1 MKTVKEV
8 SESLNVSKQTIHYH
22 LKNLPSNL
30 KVKKTGNKSLI
41 DDSVIAYLESI
52 LNKKSTKESTNKS
65 SSFDEKSTKES
76 TNKKEPMKAR
86 HDSYIDK
93 YIAHLESEIRQ
104 KNRQIDDLTI
114 ALKQEQSLNLNSQ
127 NILSHNDPTE
137 TDDLNT
143 KEEIFETKTPD
154 QNEQKQSVFSKLF
167 KKSNIDLSKLKFLIR
182 MTILIKKANY
192 KSFHES
198 NLLSYILI
206 V

>member
-76 TNKKEPMKAR
+76 TNKKEPMKTR

-127 NILSHNDPTE
+127 NILSHNDPIE

-154 QNEQKQSVFSKLF
+154 QSEQKQSIFSKLF
-167 KKSNIDLSKLKFLIR
+167 KKK
-182 MTILIKKANY
+182 
-192 KSFHES
+192 
-198 NLLSYILI
+198 
-206 V
+206 

>member
-76 TNKKEPMKAR
+76 TNKKEPMKTR

-127 NILSHNDPTE
+127 NILSHNDPIE

-143 KEEIFETKTPD
+143 KEEIFETKIPD
-154 QNEQKQSVFSKLF
+154 QNEQKQSIFSKLF
-167 KKSNIDLSKLKFLIR
+167 NKK
-182 MTILIKKANY
+182 
-192 KSFHES
+192 
-198 NLLSYILI
+198 
-206 V
+206 

>member
-154 QNEQKQSVFSKLF
+154 QSEQKQSIFSKLF
-167 KKSNIDLSKLKFLIR
+167 KKK
-182 MTILIKKANY
+182 
-192 KSFHES
+192 
-198 NLLSYILI
+198 
-206 V
+206 

>member
-1 MKTVKEV
+1 MQTVKEV

-52 LNKKSTKESTNKS
+52 LNKKSSSKS

-76 TNKKEPMKAR
+76 TNKKETAKAR
-86 HDSYIDK
+86 HESYVDK

-127 NILSHNDPTE
+127 NILSHNDPIE
-137 TDDLNT
+137 TDDSNK
-143 KEEIFETKTPD
+143 KEDVFVSETPV
-154 QNEQKQSVFSKLF
+154 QNEQKQSIFSKLF
-167 KKSNIDLSKLKFLIR
+167 KKNNIALSKLKL
-182 MTILIKKANY
+182 KNENN
-192 KSFHES
+192 H
-198 NLLSYILI
+198 SYF
-206 V
+206 

>member
-76 TNKKEPMKAR
+76 TNKKGPMKTR

-127 NILSHNDPTE
+127 NILSHNDPIE

-154 QNEQKQSVFSKLF
+154 QNEQKQSIFSKLF
-167 KKSNIDLSKLKFLIR
+167 NKK
-182 MTILIKKANY
+182 
-192 KSFHES
+192 
-198 NLLSYILI
+198 
-206 V
+206 

>member
-76 TNKKEPMKAR
+76 TNKKESDNAE
-86 HDSYIDK
+86 HNSYIDK

-127 NILSHNDPTE
+127 NILSHNDPIE
-137 TDDLNT
+137 TDNMNK
-143 KEEIFETKTPD
+143 KEDVFVSETPKE
-154 QNEQKQSVFSKLF
+154 NEQNQSFFSKLF
-167 KKSNIDLSKLKFLIR
+167 RRK
-182 MTILIKKANY
+182 
-192 KSFHES
+192 
-198 NLLSYILI
+198 
-206 V
+206 

>member
-52 LNKKSTKESTNKS
+52 LNKKSSSKSTNKS

-76 TNKKEPMKAR
+76 TNKKGPMKTR

-154 QNEQKQSVFSKLF
+154 QSEQKQSIFSKLF
-167 KKSNIDLSKLKFLIR
+167 KKK
-182 MTILIKKANY
+182 
-192 KSFHES
+192 
-198 NLLSYILI
+198 
-206 V
+206 